1 MLRFI
6 SFLTMYRA
14 VFKDTTRRPGR
25 ISVCTCHINNQY
37 LGDEKIIII
46 TMKVRETKETYSKKN
61 KNKKNDYDE
70 KAKKIQ
76 NNR

>member
-1 MLRFI
+1 
-6 SFLTMYRA
+6 
-14 VFKDTTRRPGR
+14 
-25 ISVCTCHINNQY
+25 
-37 LGDEKIIII
+37 
-46 TMKVRETKETYSKKN
+46 MKVRETKETYSKKN